1 MSLAA
6 ILNGLGSMGF
16 FASRAFLPAFL
27 TALLMRFGPDLPW
40 VGQLGLLTGLSNAPS
55 WFTHEITIAV
65 LGLLALGEFLATKN
79 AEARELMGHV
89 DKYAKVGMAALTFF
103 GVASVADVPFVQE
116 QLQEASFLLALPA
129 LGVAGGVFVLAS
141 LRGRFLAIFSAAD
154 ADDSSGV
161 QGVLSWLEDAWTSVG
176 TLFLVLFPIV
186 MIILISIAAG
196 VLVLIERRI
205 RAREENSKVPCVE
218 CGTSIYPAAVACP
231 SCKSPNANPRDVGW
245 LGGST
250 EEPVPD
256 AAAHP
261 FRLIEK
267 QRCSRCATRLVER
280 SVKQTCTACS
290 RPLFE
295 EDGEAERYLAYVDGA
310 LPRVLLVSLAL
321 SLVPVVG
328 LIPGVLYYRIQLV
341 APFRRYLP
349 SLRAFFLRWLLRIA
363 FFFLIALQWI
373 PAVGGVVVPLMALAS
388 YGVYR
393 SAFREALEGGG

>member
-27 TALLMRFGPDLPW
+27 TALLMRIGPDLPW
-40 VGQLGLLTGLSNAPS
+40 VGQLGLLTGLRHAPS

-79 AEARELMGHV
+79 AEVRELMGHV

-103 GVASVADVPFVQE
+103 GVASVADVSFVQE
-116 QLQEASFLLALPA
+116 QLQEASLLLVLPA

-141 LRGRFLAIFSAAD
+141 LRGRFLAMFSAAD

-161 QGVLSWLEDAWTSVG
+161 QGVLSWLEDAWASVG

-186 MIILISIAAG
+186 MLILISVAAG
-196 VLVLIERRI
+196 VLVLVERRI
-205 RAREENSKVPCVE
+205 RAREENSKVPCAE
-218 CGTSIYPAAVACP
+218 CGTSIYPAAIACP
-231 SCKSPNANPRDVGW
+231 RCQTPNAEPRDVGW

-267 QRCSRCATRLVER
+267 QRCAQCATRLEER
-280 SVKQTCTACS
+280 SVEQSCPACS
-290 RPLFE
+290 RLLFE
-295 EDGEAERYLAYVDGA
+295 DDRESERYVAHVDSA
-310 LPRVLLVSLAL
+310 VPRVLLVSLAL
-321 SLVPVVG
+321 SLIPVVG
-328 LIPGVLYYRIQLV
+328 LIPGVLYYRIKLV

-349 SLRAFFLRWLLRIA
+349 FLRAFFLRWVLRVG

-393 SAFREALEGGG
+393 SAFREEIDGGG